1 MKRGPYNVASPKRDA
16 VAQLLS
22 DGLDF
27 DAIAER
33 LGITIKAARR
43 HFDKIRKALGE
54 QAV

>member
-22 DGLDF
+22 EDLEF

-33 LGITIKAARR
+33 MGLTVKAVRR
-43 HFDKIRKALGE
+43 HFEMIRKALGE
-54 QAV
+54 QAQ